1 LTSQIFRHRVDK
13 GSRLVMNSENT
24 GNRVFEN
31 NTKYAAWWC
40 TTLDEKIKQVVTA
53 VKDNTLSPSMKYLV
67 RVKLYN
73 IITSRIE
80 EVYLTDLLVA
90 LLKYEPHSL
99 SVKDPDEK
107 NQVQLWGPFFISF
120 PIFEHIR
127 MLYLLDNP

>member
-1 LTSQIFRHRVDK
+1 
-13 GSRLVMNSENT
+13 MNSENT
-24 GNRVFEN
+24 GNRIFEN

-40 TTLDEKIKQVVTA
+40 AALDEKIKQVVAA

-80 EVYLTDLLVA
+80 EVYLADLLVA
-90 LLKYEPHSL
+90 LLKYEPRSL